1 MHLQK
6 KKNKSGSTSVQ
17 IRQREAAGSKL
28 VKTIGCSSDAGII
41 EQLMIQGKLEINRL
55 SGQQPINFDAL
66 KEKELVDVFFNR
78 IEAVSLIGPE
88 LLLGK
93 LFDEIGFNAINEE
106 LFRHL
111 VITRLVYPVSKLKTT
126 DYLFKYKGITIT
138 VDAVYRYLDKLQKE
152 QIEQIQKISL
162 AHTLKILDGKLSV
175 VFYDVT
181 TLYFEAAEEDD
192 LRKTG
197 FSKDGKH
204 QQPQIVLGLLISAG
218 GYPLDYNIFE
228 GSKYEGDTMLP
239 VLGYFEKK
247 YAHSKLIVVAD
258 AGLLSNKNIQQLIEN
273 QYEFILGARIKN
285 ETEAIKEQLLK
296 LTMADGDSCLLEK
309 ENKHRLII
317 SYSTSRAKNDAHNRK
332 RGIEKLEKALD
343 TGKLTK
349 KHINNKG
356 YNKYLKLAGEV
367 SISID
372 YEKYKDDAKWDGLK
386 GYLTNTSLTKEEVI
400 NQYKQLWN
408 IEKTFRI
415 SKSDLRIRPIYHH
428 LKRRIE
434 SHICISFV
442 ACKIYK
448 ELERQLGIKK
458 CASLSAEK
466 VIDIL
471 KTIYQL
477 TITTPYSS
485 TKHTRLMVKNEE
497 QQLIINLF
505 DLKI

>member
-1 MHLQK
+1 M
-6 KKNKSGSTSVQ
+6 
-17 IRQREAAGSKL
+17 
-28 VKTIGCSSDAGII
+28 DAI
-41 EQLMIQGKLEINRL
+41 
-55 SGQQPINFDAL
+55 
-66 KEKELVDVFFNR
+66 
-78 IEAVSLIGPE
+78 
-88 LLLGK
+88 
-93 LFDEIGFNAINEE
+93 
-106 LFRHL
+106 
-111 VITRLVYPVSKLKTT
+111 
-126 DYLFKYKGITIT
+126 
-138 VDAVYRYLDKLQKE
+138 YRYLDKLQKE

-162 AHTLKILDGKLSV
+162 AHTLKILDNALSV

-181 TLYFEAAEEDD
+181 TLYFEAADEDD

-204 QQPQIVLGLLISAG
+204 QQPQIVLGLLVSAG

-239 VLGYFEKK
+239 VLEYFEKK
-247 YAHSKLIVVAD
+247 YTHSKLIVVAD
-258 AGLLSNKNIQQLIEN
+258 AGLLSNKNIQQLIEK
-273 QYEFILGARIKN
+273 QYGFILGARIKN
-285 ETEAIKEQLLK
+285 ETEAIKK
-296 LTMADGDSCLLEK
+296 LILELVLTDGGSHLIEK

-332 RGIEKLEKALD
+332 RGIAKLEKALNS
-343 TGKLTK
+343 GKLNK

-356 YNKYLKLAGEV
+356 YNKYLKLEGEV

-372 YEKYKDDAKWDGLK
+372 YEKYEDDAKWDGLK
-386 GYLTNTSLTKEEVI
+386 GYLTNTNLAKEEVI
-400 NQYKQLWN
+400 NQYRQLWN

-448 ELERQLGIKK
+448 ELERQLKIKN
-458 CASLSAEK
+458 CSISAEK

-477 TITTPYSS
+477 TITTPYSN
-485 TKHTRLMVKNEE
+485 TKHTRLLVKNQE
-497 QQLIINLF
+497 QELIINLF
-505 DLKI
+505 ELKI

>member
-1 MHLQK
+1 M
-6 KKNKSGSTSVQ
+6 
-17 IRQREAAGSKL
+17 
-28 VKTIGCSSDAGII
+28 II
-41 EQLMIQGKLEINRL
+41 KGKQEIDRL
-55 SGQQPINFDAL
+55 SGQQPINFDVL
-66 KEKELVDVFFNR
+66 KEQELVDVFFNR
-78 IEAVSLIGPE
+78 VEAVSLVGPE

-93 LFDEIGFNAINEE
+93 LFDEIGFNAITEE

-126 DYLFKYKGITIT
+126 DYLFKYKGVTIN

-152 QIEQIQKISL
+152 QIEQIQKISFT
-162 AHTLKILDGKLSV
+162 HTLKILEDKLSV

-181 TLYFEAAEEDD
+181 TLYFEAADEDD

-204 QQPQIVLGLLISAG
+204 QQPQIVLGLLVSAG

-228 GSKYEGDTMLP
+228 GNKYEGDTMLP
-239 VLGYFEKK
+239 VLEYFEKK
-247 YAHSKLIVVAD
+247 YTHTKLIVVAD
-258 AGLLSNKNIQQLIEN
+258 AALLSNKNIQQLIEKR
-273 QYEFILGARIKN
+273 YEFILGARIKN
-285 ETEAIKEQLLK
+285 ETEAIKEQVLK
-296 LTMADGDSCLLEK
+296 LRLADGESYLIEK
-309 ENKHRLII
+309 ENKQRLII
-317 SYSTSRAKNDAHNRK
+317 SYSISRAKNDAHNRK
-332 RGIEKLEKALD
+332 RGIIKLEKALN
-343 TGKLTK
+343 TGKLNK

-356 YNKYLKLAGEV
+356 YNKYLKLEGEV

-372 YEKYKDDAKWDGLK
+372 YQKYKDDAKWDGLK
-386 GYLTNTSLTKEEVI
+386 GYLTNTNLAKEEVI
-400 NQYKQLWN
+400 NQYKQLWH

-448 ELERQLGIKK
+448 ELERQLCIKK
-458 CASLSAEK
+458 YSSLSAEK

-477 TITTPYSS
+477 SITTPYSN
-485 TKHTRLMVKNEE
+485 TQHTRLLVKNEE
-497 QQLIINLF
+497 QKMVINLF
-505 DLKI
+505 DLKILT

>member
-6 KKNKSGSTSVQ
+6 KKNKSGSISIQ

-28 VKTIGCSSDAGII
+28 VKTIGCSFDPGVI
-41 EQLMIQGKLEINRL
+41 EQLIVKGKQEIARL
-55 SGQQPINFDAL
+55 IGQRPINFDAL
-66 KEKELVDVFFNR
+66 KEQELVDVFFNR
-78 IEAVSLIGPE
+78 IEAVSLVGPE

-93 LFDEIGFNAINEE
+93 LFDEIGFNALTED

-126 DYLFKYKGITIT
+126 DYLFKYKGITID
-138 VDAVYRYLDKLQKE
+138 VDAIYRYLDKLQKE
-152 QIEQIQKISL
+152 QIEQIQKISF
-162 AHTLKILDGKLSV
+162 AHTLQILEDKLSV

-181 TLYFEAAEEDD
+181 TLYFEAADEDD

-204 QQPQIVLGLLISAG
+204 QQPQIVLGLLVSAG

-247 YAHSKLIVVAD
+247 YTHSKLIVVAD
-258 AGLLSNKNIQQLIEN
+258 AGLLSNKNIAQLIEKR
-273 QYEFILGARIKN
+273 YEFILGARIKN
-285 ETEAIKEQLLK
+285 ETEAIKEQIFKLK
-296 LTMADGDSCLLEK
+296 FADGDSYLIEK

-317 SYSTSRAKNDAHNRK
+317 SYSVNRSKNDAHNRK
-332 RGIEKLEKALD
+332 RGITKLEKALNS
-343 TGKLTK
+343 GKLNK

-356 YNKYLKLAGEV
+356 YNKYLKLEGQL

-372 YEKYKDDAKWDGLK
+372 YEKYQGDAKWDGLK
-386 GYLTNTSLTKEEVI
+386 GYLTNTSLPKEEVI

-434 SHICISFV
+434 SHICISFA

-448 ELERQLGIKK
+448 ELERQLRIRK
-458 CASLSAEK
+458 CSLSAEK

-477 TITTPYSS
+477 TITTPYSN
-485 TKHTRLMVKNEE
+485 TKHSRLLVKNEE